1 MAKVITIGEILVE
14 VMAKKTGQGF
24 LKPGEFLGP
33 YPSGAPAIFIDQVAR
48 MGVSCGIIARVGED
62 DFGTLNIERLKDDGV
77 DTSHIIK
84 TPGYTTGTAFVTY
97 FPDGGRQFIFHFTHS
112 AAGVLGP
119 EDIDEN
125 YIGKAEYLHIMGCS
139 LSASE
144 SMRQAILKAVGI
156 AKSNG
161 LKISFDPN
169 IRPELLNVQSIRN
182 VFDSIIEC
190 VDILLTG
197 KEEAMQISRTDTLE
211 EAISVFRTKRIS
223 TIVVKNGSKGARVY
237 SEDGFINIPPFNVE
251 EVDPTGAGD
260 CFDGAFIASLAD
272 GMLPDKAALTAS
284 AAGAFAVT
292 KKGPMEGA
300 FIKDDILMF
309 MKNEK
314 LGIEDVN
321 ASWHYAQW

>member
-14 VMAKKTGQGF
+14 VMAKKEGQGF
-24 LKPGEFLGP
+24 LRAGEFLGP
-33 YPSGAPAIFIDQVAR
+33 YPSGAPAIFIDQVAK

-62 DFGTLNIERLKDDGV
+62 DFGTLNIERLKADGA

-97 FPDGGRQFIFHFTHS
+97 FPDGGRQFIFHFAHS

-125 YIGKAEYLHIMGCS
+125 YIGNAEYMHIMGCS
-139 LSASE
+139 LTASE
-144 SMRQAILKAVGI
+144 SMRKAILKALDI
-156 AKSNG
+156 AKRKG

-182 VFDSIIEC
+182 VFDSIIES

-197 KEEAMQISRTDTLE
+197 EEEALLISRTDTLE
-211 EAISVFRTKRIS
+211 EAILVLRAKKIA
-223 TIVVKNGSKGARVY
+223 TIVVKRGSRGARVY
-237 SEDGFINIPPFNVE
+237 SEDGFIDVPPFNVE

-260 CFDGAFIASLAD
+260 CFDGAFIASLAE
-272 GMLPDKAALTAS
+272 GSFLDKAALTAS
-284 AAGAFAVT
+284 AAGALAVT
-292 KKGPMEGA
+292 KKGPMEGTST
-300 FIKDDILMF
+300 KDDVSKF
-309 MKNEK
+309 MNR
-314 LGIEDVN
+314 
-321 ASWHYAQW
+321 